1 MEMSFFLKKL
11 LGFIILPPAIF
22 VLLFLL
28 IAFLSKRKL
37 ISLLAFLGAFGLYLL
52 SVEPVKDMLYKPLEE
67 AYPVPKEV
75 QADVLVVLGGGSY
88 NTGILKED
96 SMKRLLTGFILH
108 KRYGLPIIL
117 SGGASIGKLPEAEIM
132 KQLLEELGVDKSKI
146 FTEVRSRDTFENAKY
161 VKEICEKHNF
171 RRVVLITSAYHMPR
185 AVETFKKAGLEVIP
199 YPTDF
204 KQDKR
209 YNLYSFIPKMSVL
222 NDSYKA
228 LREHLGG
235 LAYSMLY

>member
-1 MEMSFFLKKL
+1 MSFFLKKL
-11 LGFIILPPAIF
+11 LSLILLPPTLFIIL
-22 VLLFLL
+22 FLI
-28 IAFLSKRKL
+28 IAVISKRRVV
-37 ISLLAFLGAFGLYLL
+37 SLLAFFGAFGLYLL

-67 AYPVPKEV
+67 AYPVPREV

-108 KRYGLPIIL
+108 KRYNLTIIL
-117 SGGASIGKLPEAEIM
+117 SGGASIGNLPEAEVM

-171 RRVVLITSAYHMPR
+171 QRVVLITSAYHMPR
-185 AVETFKKAGLEVIP
+185 AVETFMKAGLEVIP

-209 YNLYSFIPKMSVL
+209 YNLYSFIPKMGVL

-235 LAYSMLY
+235 LAYGMLY

>member
-1 MEMSFFLKKL
+1 MSFFLKKL
-11 LGFIILPPAIF
+11 LSFIILPPAIF
-22 VLLFLL
+22 ILLFLL
-28 IAFLSKRKL
+28 IAVFSKKR
-37 ISLLAFLGAFGLYLL
+37 IVSFLAFLGALGLYLL
-52 SVEPVKDMLYKPLEE
+52 SVEPVKDMLYKPLEK
-67 AYPVPKEV
+67 AYPVPREV
-75 QADVLVVLGGGSY
+75 QTDALVVLGGGSY

-117 SGGASIGKLPEAEIM
+117 SGGANIGRLPEAEVM
-132 KQLLEELGVDKSKI
+132 KQLLEELGVDRSKI
-146 FTEVRSRDTFENAKY
+146 ITEVRSRDTLENAKY

-171 RRVVLITSAYHMPR
+171 QRVALITSAYHMPR
-185 AVETFKKAGLEVIP
+185 AAETFKKAGLEVIP

-204 KQDKR
+204 KQDKK
-209 YNLYSFIPKMSVL
+209 YNLYSFIPKMGVL

>member
-1 MEMSFFLKKL
+1 MSFFLKKL
-11 LGFIILPPAIF
+11 LSLILLPPTLFIIL
-22 VLLFLL
+22 FLI
-28 IAFLSKRKL
+28 IAVVSKRKVV
-37 ISLLAFLGAFGLYLL
+37 SLLSFFGAFGLYLL

-67 AYPVPKEV
+67 AYPVPREV

-108 KRYGLPIIL
+108 KRYNLTIIL
-117 SGGASIGKLPEAEIM
+117 SGGASIGNLPEAEVM

-171 RRVVLITSAYHMPR
+171 QRVVLITSAYHMPR
-185 AVETFKKAGLEVIP
+185 AVETFMKAGLEVIP

-209 YNLYSFIPKMSVL
+209 YNLYSFIPKMGVL

-235 LAYSMLY
+235 LAYGMLY

>member
-1 MEMSFFLKKL
+1 MSFFLKKL
-11 LGFIILPPAIF
+11 LSLILLPPTLFIIL
-22 VLLFLL
+22 FLI
-28 IAFLSKRKL
+28 IAVISKRRVV
-37 ISLLAFLGAFGLYLL
+37 SLLAFFGAFGLYLL

-67 AYPVPKEV
+67 AYPVPREV
-75 QADVLVVLGGGSY
+75 QADALVVLGGGSY

-117 SGGASIGKLPEAEIM
+117 SGGASIGKLPEAEVM
-132 KQLLEELGVDKSKI
+132 KQVLEELGVDKKEI
-146 FTEVRSRDTFENAKY
+146 ITEVRSRDTFENAKY
-161 VKEICEKHNF
+161 VKEICKERNF
-171 RRVVLITSAYHMPR
+171 KKIVLITSAYHMRR
-185 AVETFKKAGLEVIP
+185 AVETFRRAGLETIP

-204 KQDKR
+204 KQDKS
-209 YNLYSFIPKMSVL
+209 YNLYSFIPRMSVL

>member
-1 MEMSFFLKKL
+1 MSFFLKKL
-11 LGFIILPPAIF
+11 LSLILLPPTLFIIL
-22 VLLFLL
+22 FLI
-28 IAFLSKRKL
+28 IAVISKRRVV
-37 ISLLAFLGAFGLYLL
+37 SLLAFFGAFGLYLL

-67 AYPVPKEV
+67 AYPVPREV
-75 QADVLVVLGGGSY
+75 QADALVVLGGGSY

-117 SGGASIGKLPEAEIM
+117 SGGASIGKLPEAEVM
-132 KQLLEELGVDKSKI
+132 KQVLEELGVDKKEI
-146 FTEVRSRDTFENAKY
+146 ITEVRSRDTLENAKY
-161 VKEICEKHNF
+161 VKEICKERNF
-171 RRVVLITSAYHMPR
+171 KKIVLITSAYHMRR
-185 AVETFKKAGLEVIP
+185 AVETFRRAGLETIP

-204 KQDKR
+204 KQDKS
-209 YNLYSFIPKMSVL
+209 YNLYSFIPRMSVL

-235 LAYSMLY
+235 LAYGMLY

>member
-1 MEMSFFLKKL
+1 MSFFLKKL
-11 LGFIILPPAIF
+11 LSLILLPPTLFIIL
-22 VLLFLL
+22 FLI
-28 IAFLSKRKL
+28 IAVISKRRVV
-37 ISLLAFLGAFGLYLL
+37 SLLAFFGAFGLYLL

-67 AYPVPKEV
+67 AYPVPREV
-75 QADVLVVLGGGSY
+75 QADALVVLGGGSY

-117 SGGASIGKLPEAEIM
+117 SGGASIGKLPEAEVM
-132 KQLLEELGVDKSKI
+132 KQVLEELGVDKKEI
-146 FTEVRSRDTFENAKY
+146 ITEVRSRDTLENAKY
-161 VKEICEKHNF
+161 VKEICKERNF
-171 RRVVLITSAYHMPR
+171 KKIVLITSAYHMRR
-185 AVETFKKAGLEVIP
+185 AVETFRRAGLETIP

-204 KQDKR
+204 KQDKS
-209 YNLYSFIPKMSVL
+209 YNLYSFIPRMSAL

>member
-1 MEMSFFLKKL
+1 MSFFLKKL
-11 LGFIILPPAIF
+11 LSLILLPPTLFIILFLIIAI
-22 VLLFLL
+22 
-28 IAFLSKRKL
+28 ISKRRVV
-37 ISLLAFLGAFGLYLL
+37 SLLAFFGAFGLYLL

-67 AYPVPKEV
+67 SYPVPREV
-75 QADVLVVLGGGSY
+75 QADALVVLGGGSY

-117 SGGASIGKLPEAEIM
+117 SGGASIGKLPEAEVM
-132 KQLLEELGVDKSKI
+132 KQVLEELGVDKKEI
-146 FTEVRSRDTFENAKY
+146 ITEVRSRDTFENAKY
-161 VKEICEKHNF
+161 VKEICKERNF
-171 RRVVLITSAYHMPR
+171 KKIVLITSAYHMRR
-185 AVETFKKAGLEVIP
+185 AVETFRKAGLETIP

-204 KQDKR
+204 KQDKS
-209 YNLYSFIPKMSVL
+209 YNLYSFIPRMSVL